1 MRSGLSNGAL
11 EMLFVMSMKRQTLKN
26 HSWPSRRHVRSGN
39 ITLSPWTNPRAGVLG
54 TVVAGLLV
62 ACGPQPSP
70 ETSSPKGP
78 PHTPAGLPGNRQIVL
93 QTSNSPAGAEI
104 ARRLTERDAPPLVDT
119 STEPAAL
126 IAEFEGASPTR
137 REEILALLGASGS
150 ASAWSFLAGQA
161 GAPDQAMR
169 LAALNALA
177 MHDGGD
183 PAEIIGNCLNFPDE
197 ETRALAAT
205 LLGRRVQDGQVW
217 AQAATDPSPEVR
229 IAYLAAV
236 EDVPTSIRLTAARA
250 ALAKG
255 DPQLRTEAASV
266 LGGARNK
273 EAVELLIPLL
283 DDPAAG
289 SIAADGLF
297 YFFGRGFSS
306 AAEASSWWSSQA
318 ASYGTDLQPI
328 FE

>member
-1 MRSGLSNGAL
+1 MRECAL
-11 EMLFVMSMKRQTLKN
+11 ISYLLLLRYSSWNEDSARLFRTAF
-26 HSWPSRRHVRSGN
+26 
-39 ITLSPWTNPRAGVLG
+39 RAGIVLG
-54 TVVAGLLV
+54 TALLLM
-62 ACGPQPSP
+62 ACSP
-70 ETSSPKGP
+70 ESPQDS
-78 PHTPAGLPGNRQIVL
+78 PAQKDVVQTQLLLPDMGQVL
-93 QTSNSPAGAEI
+93 LRTSNSSVSAEI
-104 ARRLTERDAPPLVDT
+104 ARRLAERDSPPFFDT
-119 STEPAAL
+119 STEPATL
-126 IAEFEGASPTR
+126 IAEFESASPTR

-150 ASAWSFLAGQA
+150 ASAWSFLARQA
-161 GAPDQAMR
+161 DAKDQVIR

-183 PAEIIGNCLNFPDE
+183 PSKIIGNCLNFPDE

-205 LLGRRVQDGQVW
+205 LLGRRVQDVQVW

-236 EDVPTSIRLTAARA
+236 EDVPASNRLTAARA

-283 DDPAAG
+283 DDYAAG

-306 AAEASSWWSSQA
+306 AAEARSWWSSQA